1 MDIPQPIG
9 EQLNNKEAIGESKV
23 GSEGVTQ
30 TPVPFHTH
38 NGTDSPKINKV
49 DLNANIDGITVSG
62 RATFIM
68 PITSDR
74 DYTFPDCDGKVVV
87 AENDTGA
94 PGYTPSDIGLIYCDT
109 SGGKVYISTG
119 TSSSSD
125 WKILN

>member
-49 DLNANIDGITVSG
+49 DLNAN
-62 RATFIM
+62 
-68 PITSDR
+68 
-74 DYTFPDCDGKVVV
+74 GKVVV
-87 AENDTGA
+87 AENGTGA
-94 PGYTPSDIGLIYCDT
+94 PGHTPSDIGLIYCDT